1 MKKTNQTINAAFTPR
16 EMRAITSLLL
26 ASKGEGINVDPIVND
41 LYPQLNDEQKELFR
55 CKIALLLSGK
65 LPEFKSYQGY
75 KRTGTYTVNMYEVV
89 AESTLLGIRQA
100 NVLKRFKKQDDDTW
114 VEEPWEE
121 STALGMEEVLYDTM
135 QEAIES
141 W

>member
-1 MKKTNQTINAAFTPR
+1 MKKTNQINAAFTPR
-16 EMRAITSLLL
+16 EMHAITTLLL
-26 ASKGEGINVDPIVND
+26 TSSGNGVNVDPIVND

-75 KRTGTYTVNMYEVV
+75 KRTGTYTLCLYEVV
-89 AESTLLGIRQA
+89 AESTLLGVREA

-121 STALGMEEVLYDTM
+121 STTLSMDDVLYDTM
-135 QEAIES
+135 QEAIQS

>member
-1 MKKTNQTINAAFTPR
+1 MKKSNQIHAAFTPR
-16 EMRAITSLLL
+16 EMRAITALLL
-26 ASKGEGINVDPIVND
+26 VSKGEGINVDPIVND
-41 LYPQLNDEQKELFR
+41 LYPHLNDEQKELFR

-75 KRTGTYTVNMYEVV
+75 KRTGTYTLCLYEVV
-89 AESTLLGIRQA
+89 AESTLLGVREA

-121 STALGMEEVLYDTM
+121 STTLGMDDVLYETM
-135 QEAIES
+135 QEAIQS